1 MFKLVWARSRG
12 RGRTHRP
19 GPRSSCLGNREAA
32 AGRSR
37 GSQSRGRAGHGG
49 FAALQ
54 PRSGD
59 GAAWAHRAGV
69 RRELRARRSLCLR
82 PPRFTFWGRRGGAPP
97 DRRPRVCLLGSLAGR
112 DGAAARR
119 RASRGGR
126 PHSRDPRL
134 RSGLEA
140 APGPHPGPPHLRAV
154 PLCSRAPRRAHGFG
168 EGSLRSR
175 LLSPALALARPLD
188 RSTARSAVRA
198 PGSGLPGP
206 ARRYNPRRRIVPSEE
221 AARERPRASSAPG
234 RHLVAEVSPR
244 SLSRLCEEE
253 GDPSAGAMALRPSLN
268 HVTSQ
273 GIQQPGEPRPLR

>member
-19 GPRSSCLGNREAA
+19 GPGSGRLGNREAA
-32 AGRSR
+32 AGRNP
-37 GSQSRGRAGHGG
+37 GSQRRGCAGHGG

-59 GAAWAHRAGV
+59 GAAWERRAGV
-69 RRELRARRSLCLR
+69 RRELQAGRSLRLR
-82 PPRFTFWGRRGGAPP
+82 PPRFTFWGRRSGAPP
-97 DRRPRVCLLGSLAGR
+97 DRRPRGCLLGSLAGR

-126 PHSRDPRL
+126 PHSRGPRP
-134 RSGLEA
+134 RSRLEA
-140 APGPHPGPPHLRAV
+140 APGPHPGPPHLPAA
-154 PLCSRAPRRAHGFG
+154 PLCTRAPRRAHSFG
-168 EGSLRSR
+168 EGRLRARLPSSSPSR
-175 LLSPALALARPLD
+175 SA
-188 RSTARSAVRA
+188 ARSAARA

-234 RHLVAEVSPR
+234 RHLVAAASQR
-244 SLSRLCEEE
+244 SLPGLCEEE
-253 GDPSAGAMALRPSLN
+253 GDPRAGAMALRPSLD
-268 HVTSQ
+268 HATS
-273 GIQQPGEPRPLR
+273 